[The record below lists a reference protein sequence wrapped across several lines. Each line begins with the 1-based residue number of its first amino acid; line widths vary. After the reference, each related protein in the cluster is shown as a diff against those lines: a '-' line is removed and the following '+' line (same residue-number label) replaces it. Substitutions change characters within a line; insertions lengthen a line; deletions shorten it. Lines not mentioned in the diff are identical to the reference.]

1 MGMGNPNDPLNRP
14 ITPPP
19 SPDSLVPRSADLL
32 HKHEAEHVYGVKTF
46 HVEPQLAEDKKRD
59 VTWDPKTYA
68 TEYQVKR
75 AVQDQLQNVKSKQDT
90 LTAGRLIELTDEDG
104 DLFGNTEHI
113 SVNGALIGTV
123 NDDYDKDVDHLGE
136 TGANLMLSSGIFSE
150 FDDLV
155 LGKHDAENTAHE
167 DEIENL
173 NNTISN
179 LTDQLAQI
187 QEQLAALNGNNTGN

>member
-1 MGMGNPNDPLNRP
+1 MGMGNPNDQFNRP

-19 SPDSLVPRSADLL
+19 SPDSLVPRNADLL

-46 HVEPQLAEDKKRD
+46 HIEPQLFEDKKRD
-59 VTWDPKTYA
+59 VAWDPKTYA
-68 TEYQVKR
+68 TEYQVMK

-90 LTAGRLIELTDEDG
+90 LTAGRLVKLTDEDG
-104 DLFGNTEHI
+104 DILGNKEHI
-113 SVNGALIGTV
+113 SIDAALVGIVDEG
-123 NDDYDKDVDHLGE
+123 YDKDVDHLGE
-136 TGANLMLSSGIFSE
+136 TGANLMLSSGIFPE

-155 LGKHDAENTAHE
+155 LGKHASEDESHAE
-167 DEIENL
+167 EIENL